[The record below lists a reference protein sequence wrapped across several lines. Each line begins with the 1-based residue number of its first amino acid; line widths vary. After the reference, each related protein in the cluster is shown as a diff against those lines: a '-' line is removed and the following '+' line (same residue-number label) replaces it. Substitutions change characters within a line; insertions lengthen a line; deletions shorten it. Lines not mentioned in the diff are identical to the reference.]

1 MAKII
6 LKVGAEL
13 EKTAESGFGKV
24 KTQIDA
30 LAKSLNN
37 VKANKEFTEQ
47 LKALTQWNKSLADA
61 VKKTTDATIKQTD
74 AELKQERY
82 RAKTIADTHQKI
94 AQGEEKIA
102 RERIKNAQET
112 TKLQIEEQKLEQQK
126 IKTAKAQKD
135 EADAARQLNDEL
147 DKQSA
152 KAKTLVDALMQ
163 WSVTSKL
170 IYSGLRLLRTAI
182 KDVNETLADTEKRII
197 AIQRVLPEGSVGD
210 KDLSNRL
217 YDLAIEYGQSFA
229 NVSDIATNF
238 ARTGLSY
245 ADTIDATRAAL
256 LALNVAELDSTEAT
270 DGLIA
275 VMAQFELQASDLNN
289 VIDKLN
295 KTADR
300 YPVTTEKLMS
310 ALQRM
315 GSSASLAGLG
325 LDETIGIATALS
337 KATGRSGANIG
348 TAANAL
354 IQYSTKGKA
363 LDIYSQLSPE
373 VAAIVEQYKIGAA
386 NVLDIWKALSK
397 EIDRLTFEQSEKLD
411 VLAEY
416 FETGE
421 GAGLKEQ
428 IEDELGDIFNDITGV
443 FSTANTFRKNYF
455 VALLKEMGT
464 VEEAAETA
472 RDSMGYSIAENEKE
486 MQTYQRRV
494 QALEE
499 HWHKLANDEQ
509 GFLAFRKGLVEI
521 GDVLLT
527 VLEYTGGLRTAAIA
541 LGSALAAVF
550 GPKIIAS
557 VKTFAATLAGVNG
570 TLSATL
576 GWVGLAATAI
586 SAIVGAVQKYKQA
599 QHEANLETIEAW
611 KSNKESTEQ
620 LQDLYDKYLEL
631 NPQSE
636 EFRSVEEQIVQILGD
651 KANILGYLTKG
662 TKEYTEALKH
672 LTEEELRARIRETA
686 NAQRAAEAELRTRD
700 NAFSGLPVAQ
710 SGAEYLKLFDMARRS
725 VASQNEKIVAAL
737 RAGDYD
743 EAERLRNSSVYTEWT
758 KQLAERQGLV
768 DNFLETTVAKYLSD
782 FLDANDLSGLHS
794 NSDVAKA
801 TTYISGFF
809 KKEQGDDNFYA
820 YASQIYDIINSY
832 ARIQTVGETA
842 TENQKRSLE
851 TIGSE
856 YSKIASEV
864 EGLLSKN
871 QKVNEELEKQKA
883 LEEAIAK
890 AKAEYIKEQF
900 ESYLAGLENENTI
913 SEKQQSIEEARAKV
927 EEARLAVAEKR
938 QAVKEAEYNLQKA
951 QDDLEY
957 AKNNRSER
965 VFNSQTGMWEY
976 QANKKSVEAAQEK
989 VRQATEKVEDAVKTV
1004 DTSIKAVE
1012 TAEKNVQKAVD
1023 SLTDYLKKN
1032 AIAEIKAAIA
1042 AGDVNNEKVKD
1053 ILVKWFGDDGGG
1065 TWGTGIQNAI
1075 ATAIAGSGAAA
1086 AGNANVISAKQALA
1100 NVQQDQ
1106 FYNAVTSLF
1115 QGGGKVSADDLNK
1128 VIAEYKSRG
1137 VSDDAISAVR
1147 SIVSGYVSNWRNVAN
1162 NGIISGVISGSS
1174 WANPTATGGNTN
1186 NTNNY
1191 VVNGVPIEARYA
1203 KTMTL
1208 EQIFSNFDLV
1218 H

>member
-24 KTQIDA
+24 KSQIDA

-82 RAKTIADTHQKI
+82 RAKTITDTHQKI

-135 EADAARQLNDEL
+135 EADAARQVNDEL
-147 DKQSA
+147 DNQSA
-152 KAKTLVDALMQ
+152 KTKNLVDALMQ

-170 IYSGLRLLRTAI
+170 IHSGLRLLRTTI

-256 LALNVAELDSTEAT
+256 LALNVAELDSTQAT

-428 IEDELGDIFNDITGV
+428 MEDELGDIFNDITGV

-509 GFLAFRKGLVEI
+509 GFLAFRKGLVET

-527 VLEYTGGLRTAAIA
+527 VLEYTGGLRTASIA
-541 LGSALAAVF
+541 LGSALTALF
-550 GPKIIAS
+550 GPKIIAGA
-557 VKTFAATLAGVNG
+557 KTFLATLTGVNG
-570 TLSATL
+570 AMSATL
-576 GWVGLAATAI
+576 GWVGAAATLLSVVI
-586 SAIVGAVQKYKQA
+586 GAVQKYKQA

-611 KSNKESTEQ
+611 KQNKESTKQ
-620 LQDLYDKYLEL
+620 LSELYDQYQTL
-631 NPQSE
+631 NPESK
-636 EFRSVEEQIVQILGD
+636 EFRSTEEQIVQLLGEKAGILS
-651 KANILGYLTKG
+651 YLTKG

-672 LTEEELRARIRETA
+672 LTEEELNRRMHEASAAAGAAGRELANTRGYYVTKKGNTSTFLNDYAAVRKGVSNFEEMIRGYM
-686 NAQRAAEAELRTRD
+686 L
-700 NAFSGLPVAQ
+700 SGDFDK
-710 SGAEYLKLFDMARRS
+710 AEYLAQS
-725 VASQNEKIVAAL
+725 
-737 RAGDYD
+737 
-743 EAERLRNSSVYTEWT
+743 EAYSGAIKHLSDNKE
-758 KQLAERQGLV
+758 AV
-768 DNFLETTVAKYLSD
+768 DNYLQSITAQYLSE
-782 FLDANDLSGLHS
+782 FLASNGLTGLHS
-794 NSDVAKA
+794 ASDVSNAKTFVSKRFAKA
-801 TTYISGFF
+801 NGTSAL
-809 KKEQGDDNFYA
+809 NSFYEDI
-820 YASQIYDIINSY
+820 YAVIDSY
-832 ARIQTVGETA
+832 ARIQSVGQTA
-842 TENQKRSLE
+842 TENQERSLE

-913 SEKQQSIEEARAKV
+913 SEKQQSIEEARAKI

-957 AKNNRSER
+957 AKNKRSER

-976 QANKKSVEAAQEK
+976 QANKKSVADAQEK

-1023 SLTDYLKKN
+1023 SLTDYLKKQ

-1137 VSDDAISAVR
+1137 VFDDAISAVR

-1162 NGIISGVISGSS
+1162 NGIISGAISGSS
-1174 WANPTATGGNTN
+1174 WANPTTTGGSTN

-1208 EQIFSNFDLV
+1208 EQIFTNFDLV

>member
-24 KTQIDA
+24 KSQIDS

-82 RAKTIADTHQKI
+82 RAKTITDTHQKI

-135 EADAARQLNDEL
+135 EADAARQVNDEL
-147 DKQSA
+147 DNQSA
-152 KAKTLVDALMQ
+152 KTKTLVDALMQ

-170 IYSGLRLLRTAI
+170 IHSGLRLLRTAI

-256 LALNVAELDSTEAT
+256 LALNVAELDSTQAT

-397 EIDRLTFEQSEKLD
+397 EIDRLTFEQSKKLD

-428 IEDELGDIFNDITGV
+428 MEDELGDIFNDITGV

-541 LGSALAAVF
+541 LGSALTALF

-557 VKTFAATLAGVNG
+557 AKTFLATLTGVNG
-570 TLSATL
+570 AMSATL

-611 KSNKESTEQ
+611 KQNKESTKQ
-620 LQDLYDKYLEL
+620 LAELYDKYQEL
-631 NPQSE
+631 TPESKDFQG
-636 EFRSVEEQIVQILGD
+636 VEEQIVGLLGE
-651 KANILGYLTKG
+651 KAVLLGYLTKG
-662 TKEYTEALKH
+662 TEEYTAALKK
-672 LTEEELRARIRETA
+672 LTEEELRQRMMETSSAAGAAEKELLGQKSPFSGRKVGSIKDYLTDYLAALKGQKIHQEYIAEAVRNGDFDRAEKLSKEKFFDTSGAKGYVDDYIESITALYLSEYLTA
-686 NAQRAAEAELRTRD
+686 NGLTGITSREHLNGAMGFVAQRFS
-700 NAFSGLPVAQ
+700 NANGTDV
-710 SGAEYLKLFDMARRS
+710 Y
-725 VASQNEKIVAAL
+725 
-737 RAGDYD
+737 AGF
-743 EAERLRNSSVYTEWT
+743 N
-758 KQLAERQGLV
+758 
-768 DNFLETTVAKYLSD
+768 
-782 FLDANDLSGLHS
+782 
-794 NSDVAKA
+794 
-801 TTYISGFF
+801 
-809 KKEQGDDNFYA
+809 
-820 YASQIYDIINSY
+820 SQINAIIQSY

-842 TENQKRSLE
+842 AENQERSLE

-976 QANKKSVEAAQEK
+976 QANKKSVADAQEK

-1023 SLTDYLKKN
+1023 SLTDYLKKQ
-1032 AIAEIKAAIA
+1032 AIAEIKTAIA

-1137 VSDDAISAVR
+1137 VSDDAISAVK

-1162 NGIISGVISGSS
+1162 NGIISGAISGSS
-1174 WANPTATGGNTN
+1174 WANPTTTGGSTN

-1208 EQIFSNFDLV
+1208 EQIFTNFDLV